1 MDELHKERIERYL
14 RTNLGKGYSE
24 DSLKW
29 ALIKQ
34 GNSRTEVTRALTKVK
49 KEMSEKKGKN
59 EKPEIR
65 YELYDQDNRPVDGK
79 SLWKR
84 FLDWIGG

>member
-14 RTNLGKGYSE
+14 KTNLEKGYSE

-34 GNSRTEVTRALTKVK
+34 GNSRTEVSRALAKVK
-49 KEMSEKKGKN
+49 NELSDKKK
-59 EKPEIR
+59 EKPEIK
-65 YELYDQDNRPVDGK
+65 YELYDQDNKPVDGK
-79 SLWKR
+79 KRSLWER
-84 FLDWIGG
+84 FLDWIS